1 MSNIKI
7 TDKTKAKPSVDL
19 KVGQYYRDRTTG
31 DVFILATHSA
41 SSSLSNSEYSLI
53 CLRDG
58 APYSSYAARDII
70 GAFSNDEEDF
80 DLIDNVEIV
89 LS

>member
-1 MSNIKI
+1 MSKITITNNIK
-7 TDKTKAKPSVDL
+7 DKSSNAM

-70 GAFSNDEEDF
+70 GAFSNDEADF
-80 DLIDNVEIV
+80 DLIENVEIV
-89 LS
+89 IS

>member
-7 TDKTKAKPSVDL
+7 TDKIKDKAPVQYT
-19 KVGQYYRDRTTG
+19 VGQYYRDRTSG
-31 DVFILATHSA
+31 AAYFLVKHSNFEPA
-41 SSSLSNSEYSLI
+41 EHSLI

-58 APYSSYAARDII
+58 RPYSSERAQKPI
-70 GAFSNDEEDF
+70 GAFCGDEADF
-80 DLIDNVEIV
+80 DLIENVEIV

>member
-7 TDKTKAKPSVDL
+7 TDKTKTKQSNTPT
-19 KVGQYYRDRTTG
+19 VGQYYRDRTSG
-31 DVFILATHSA
+31 DVFILARHD
-41 SSSLSNSEYSLI
+41 NSEQHSLI

-58 APYSSYAARDII
+58 RPYSSDATQKPI
-70 GAFSNDEEDF
+70 GAFCGDEADF

-89 LS
+89 LF

>member
-1 MSNIKI
+1 MSKITITNNIK
-7 TDKTKAKPSVDL
+7 DKSSNAM

-31 DVFILATHSA
+31 DVFILVKHG
-41 SSSLSNSEYSLI
+41 LSELYSLI

-58 APYSSYAARDII
+58 YPYSSDATQKPI
-70 GAFSNDEEDF
+70 GAFCNDEEDF

-89 LS
+89 LN

>member
-1 MSNIKI
+1 MSKI
-7 TDKTKAKPSVDL
+7 TITNKTKTKSSNTP

-31 DVFILATHSA
+31 DVFILAKHDNA
-41 SSSLSNSEYSLI
+41 EQHSLI

-58 APYSSYAARDII
+58 CPYSSDAAQKPI

-80 DLIDNVEIV
+80 DLIDNVEII

>member
-1 MSNIKI
+1 MSKITITNNIK
-7 TDKTKAKPSVDL
+7 DKSSKAM

-31 DVFILATHSA
+31 DVFILAKN
-41 SSSLSNSEYSLI
+41 SNSEPAQHSLI

-58 APYSSYAARDII
+58 RPYSSDTTQKPI

>member
-1 MSNIKI
+1 MSNITI
-7 TDKTKAKPSVDL
+7 TEKFQDKSSFAPTA
-19 KVGQYYRDRTTG
+19 GQYYRDRTTCH
-31 DVFILATHSA
+31 VYILATHSA
-41 SSSLSNSEYSLI
+41 SSTLSNPEHSLI

-58 APYSSYAARDII
+58 AAYSLNSSRDII
-70 GAFSNDEEDF
+70 GAFSGDEDDF